1 MPQITVILALILVGV
16 LAIFGAQNTEAV
28 TLHILWFTAHKVPL
42 SLTILGGAVIGAV
55 LSFFVILQL
64 IPGGWSHVVDVAAIV
79 WAPATFVNV

>member
-55 LSFFVILQL
+55 LSFLVGV
-64 IPGGWSHVVDVAAIV
+64 PGRVRRARSGGSLGR
-79 WAPATFVNV
+79 